1 MSKRI
6 IEAFNIAAG
15 PTGTGVEPPAP
26 IPIPVGGE
34 LLLAEI
40 FPVLPKYAI
49 LILILLLPVIF
60 IFGKKRST
68 ILEFLSKYW

>member
-6 IEAFNIAAG
+6 VEAFNIVAG
-15 PTGTGVEPPAP
+15 PTGTGAEPPA
-26 IPIPVGGE
+26 PIPVGGE
-34 LLLAEI
+34 LVPAEI
-40 FPVLPKYAI
+40 FSVLPKYAI
-49 LILILLLPVIF
+49 LVLILLLPVIL